1 MSDVRSD
8 DGYHYLPEGQRMQA
22 IQMSNAVRALL
33 DNELMAK
40 QSG

>member
-33 DNELMAK
+33 IVGLTAK
-40 QSG
+40 QRG